1 MVSALPPNSLQET
14 KFQNSQAPGPSDQ
27 DLLHHLLEVEAHAAA
42 LVEDAQAEGDRRTTE
57 HETKRRAEYDETYAR
72 EAAEL
77 EDRYQLE
84 YKAAKAE
91 YQQRLDAYRESL
103 ETMPVYQ
110 DKFFKLVSSLLEA
123 SLQVPLLGEC

>member
-14 KFQNSQAPGPSDQ
+14 KFQEISQTPGPSDQ

-42 LVEDAQAEGDRRTTE
+42 LVEDAQTEGDRRTTE
-57 HETKRRAEYDETYAR
+57 HETKCRAGYDETYAR

-77 EDRYQLE
+77 EDRYQRG

-91 YQQRLDAYRESL
+91 YQQRLDAYRGSL

-110 DKFFKLVSSLLEA
+110 DKFFKLVSSLLF
-123 SLQVPLLGEC
+123 GEC